1 MTIFIYTQLQ
11 VNAINDNEFEVV
23 DGAIR
28 RVVDVSLRTCTCC
41 YWQLEDFPC
50 SHVCAALYRKNLR
63 PIDFVPAYYSQEY
76 FAATY
81 EKDVF
86 PISHEGDWELPIDA
100 QVIKPPIHKRQAG
113 RPKEKRYRSKHEK
126 FHPYNHRCGKCGQIG
141 HNKRGCQSY

>member
-1 MTIFIYTQLQ
+1 M
-11 VNAINDNEFEVV
+11 
-23 DGAIR
+23 
-28 RVVDVSLRTCTCC
+28 
-41 YWQLEDFPC
+41 
-50 SHVCAALYRKNLR
+50 
-63 PIDFVPAYYSQEY
+63 PAYYSQEY

-126 FHPYNHRCGKCGQIG
+126 FHPYTIIDVANVARLVITKGVA
-141 HNKRGCQSY
+141 